1 MKKTKNLF
9 LTFSIV
15 IFTVSLLLPFTNASA
30 RASEYINS
38 TYADLFEGED
48 TGELDVDFSILAV
61 KNPTLL
67 GVYKIAFYKSDGTF
81 VTNVWG
87 TVINGLLSNSGS
99 RSYEGTYTFDRAEP
113 GVSYYAVVTFM
124 AKDSKGGDT
133 FEMETSVVKAP

>member
-1 MKKTKNLF
+1 MKRIKKSALSV
-9 LTFSIV
+9 LLIV
-15 IFTVSLLLPFTNASA
+15 FILGMCIPSSNATA
-30 RASEYINS
+30 RASDYINH
-38 TYADLFEGED
+38 TYTDLFAGEES
-48 TGELDVDFSILAV
+48 GELEVDFSISAV

-67 GVYKIAFYKSDGTF
+67 GVYKIAFYKSDGTY
-81 VTNVWG
+81 VTSVWG

-99 RSYEGTYTFDRAEP
+99 RYYGSTYIFDRAES